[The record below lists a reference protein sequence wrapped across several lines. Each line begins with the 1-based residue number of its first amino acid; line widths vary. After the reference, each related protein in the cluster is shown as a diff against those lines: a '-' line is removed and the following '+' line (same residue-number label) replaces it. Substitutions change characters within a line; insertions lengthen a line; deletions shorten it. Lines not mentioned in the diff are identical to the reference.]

1 MVDVFINYRTADAR
15 FAAAA
20 AFELL
25 AGRFGRSRVFLDN
38 QSMRPGA
45 VYPEQIQSALSS
57 MRVLL
62 VLIGPDW
69 MTGLDAES
77 PPIHHESDWV
87 RREIREA
94 IRRGVPI
101 VPVLLDGA
109 VLPDHGQLPADVR
122 PMLLHQTAEV
132 RHRSLGADIESLA
145 RHVARFVPA
154 RGSDRNVP
162 RQVPASSHLIGR
174 EDELAQLDAFVADAA
189 DSMPRLAVISG
200 PAGVGKTALAS
211 WWAHHA
217 AADFSDG
224 QLYVDLRGFG
234 PDEPVAP
241 QEALSG
247 FLRALGVARPEELT
261 TQEERSA
268 RFRTLLSGRRM
279 VVVLDNARSAA
290 QVEPLLPGTGPAVVI
305 VTSRDLVSE
314 LRIRYT
320 ATLLRLAPLQ
330 TSEGVRLLIACAGP
344 QASRAPKA
352 AFRLAE
358 QCGGLP
364 LALRI
369 VAERLVSRPP
379 SSLVELVSELDD
391 ERERFAALSTLGPEA
406 NVRTV
411 FSWSYRQIDG
421 DHAAVF
427 HAIGL
432 GPGRGVE
439 ARTIAAVAGRPFDVV
454 VRVLADLARAHLV
467 TEMGDGR
474 YGMHDLLHVYAGEV
488 AAVSDDPPPAAARR
502 RLFEYYLWSAARA
515 DRLLTPHRVR
525 TALPGDQEAGRGFAN
540 ATAAKLWLHEE
551 EQNLVAL
558 SRLDDPSLDEHRWQL
573 AYVLRDYFY
582 LTKQLD
588 GWLETH
594 VNGLSAARRCGN
606 AYAEALTLNNLGMAM
621 TAGGLLDDAMRQF
634 TEAKEI
640 FVRIGDR
647 GGESNSLANM
657 ASVLRRQGN
666 PAGAL
671 RLLEAAMSYYRVTG
685 SANHIG
691 ITLRSMANA
700 HLHLGQPA
708 EALRCAQE
716 AVDLATFLE
725 FPLDIAQ
732 ANNVLGT
739 AHCRL
744 GGLVL
749 AEIAHRQALE
759 MGESCES
766 EFEQAWAHRGLGSV
780 ALADG
785 RAATALE
792 HWQTAR
798 SLFQAVGS
806 PLADEVTADI
816 RQLVPPLRERTDL
829 PVPRQ
834 PR

>member
-1 MVDVFINYRTADAR
+1 MFDVFINYRTADAR
-15 FAAAA
+15 FGAAA

-25 AGRFGRSRVFLDN
+25 ARRFGRSRVFLDN

-45 VYPEQIQSALSS
+45 IYPEQIRSALSS

-69 MTGLDAES
+69 MTGPDAES

-87 RREIREA
+87 RREIRVA
-94 IRRGVPI
+94 IRREVPI

-109 VLPDHGQLPADVR
+109 VLPDPRQLPADVR
-122 PMLLHQTAEV
+122 PMLLHQTAQV

-145 RHVARFVPA
+145 RQVARFVPA
-154 RGSDRNVP
+154 QGSGRSVP
-162 RQVPASSHLIGR
+162 RQVPASTPLVGR
-174 EDELAQLDAFVADAA
+174 EDELAQLDAFLAETA
-189 DSMPRLAVISG
+189 DSMPRLVVISG

-211 WWAHHA
+211 WWAHRA

-234 PDEPVAP
+234 PDKPVAP

-261 TQEERSA
+261 TEAERSA
-268 RFRTLLSGRRM
+268 RFRTLLSGRRA

-305 VTSRDLVSE
+305 VTSRDLLSE
-314 LRIRYT
+314 LRIRHT
-320 ATLLRLAPLQ
+320 ATLLRLAPLE
-330 TSEGVRLLIACAGP
+330 TSEGVRLLVACAGP
-344 QASRAPKA
+344 RASRAPMA
-352 AFRLAE
+352 AVRLAE

-379 SSLVELVSELDD
+379 SSLTELVAELDD
-391 ERERFAALSTLGPEA
+391 ERERFAALSVLGPEA

-411 FSWSYRQIDG
+411 FSWSYNRIDG

-439 ARTIAAVAGRPFDVV
+439 AQTIAAIAGRPVDTV

-467 TEMGDGR
+467 TELGGGR

-488 AAVSDDPPPAAARR
+488 AAASDDPPPEDARR
-502 RLFEYYLWSAARA
+502 RLFDHYLQSAARA

-525 TALPGDQEAGRGFAN
+525 IPLTGDQEVGRGFAD
-540 ATAAKLWLHEE
+540 AAAAKLWLGAE

-558 SRLDDPSLDEHRWQL
+558 SRLEDPSLDEHRWQL

-594 VNGLSAARRCGN
+594 VNGLSAARRRGN
-606 AYAEALTLNNLGMAM
+606 DYAEALTLNNLGMAM
-621 TAGGLLDDAMRQF
+621 TASGLLDDAMRQF
-634 TEAKEI
+634 TAAKEI
-640 FVRIGDR
+640 FARIGDR

-666 PAGAL
+666 PASAL
-671 RLLEAAMSYYRVTG
+671 RLLEAAMTYYRLTG

-716 AVDLATFLE
+716 AVALATWLE

-732 ANNVLGT
+732 ASNILG
-739 AHCRL
+739 AAYRQL
-744 GGLVL
+744 GELVL

-780 ALADG
+780 ALEDG
-785 RAATALE
+785 RASTALV
-792 HWQTAR
+792 HWQTAHA
-798 SLFQAVGS
+798 LFQDVGS
-806 PLADEVTADI
+806 PLADDVATDI
-816 RQLVPPLRERTDL
+816 RRLVPRERGQVEL

>member
-1 MVDVFINYRTADAR
+1 MFEVFINYRTADAR
-15 FAAAA
+15 FGAAA

-25 AGRFGRSRVFLDN
+25 AERFGRSRVFLDN

-45 VYPEQIQSALSS
+45 VYPEQIRSALSS

-69 MTGLDAES
+69 MTGPDAGS
-77 PPIHHESDWV
+77 PPIRRESDWV
-87 RREIREA
+87 RREIRVA

-109 VLPDHGQLPADVR
+109 VLPDPGQLPADVR
-122 PMLLHQTAEV
+122 PMLLHQTAQV
-132 RHRSLGADIESLA
+132 RHRSLGADIGSLA
-145 RHVARFVPA
+145 LHVARFVPA
-154 RGSDRNVP
+154 RGSGWRVP
-162 RQVPASSHLIGR
+162 RQVPASTHLVGR
-174 EDELAQLDAFVADAA
+174 EDELAQLDAFLSGAG
-189 DSMPRLAVISG
+189 DSMPRLVVIAG

-217 AADFSDG
+217 NADFSDG

-261 TQEERSA
+261 TQAERSA
-268 RFRTLLSGRRM
+268 RFRTLLTGRRV

-314 LRIRYT
+314 LR
-320 ATLLRLAPLQ
+320 
-330 TSEGVRLLIACAGP
+330 VRLLVACAGA
-344 QASRAPKA
+344 QAARAPKA
-352 AFRLAE
+352 AARLAQ

-379 SSLVELVSELDD
+379 SSLAELVSELDD

-427 HAIGL
+427 HALGL

-439 ARTIAAVAGRPFDVV
+439 DRTIAAVAGRPVDVV

-467 TEMGDGR
+467 TDVGDGR

-488 AAVSDDPPPAAARR
+488 AAANDDPPPAAARR
-502 RLFEYYLWSAARA
+502 RLFDHYLWSAARA

-525 TALPGDQEAGRGFAN
+525 ISLAGDPNAGRGFIN
-540 ATAAKLWLHEE
+540 ATAAKLWLQAE

-558 SRLDDPSLDEHRWQL
+558 SRLDDPPLDEHRWQL

-594 VNGLSAARRCGN
+594 ANGLFAARRRGN
-606 AYAEALTLNNLGMAM
+606 EFAEALTLNNLGMAM
-621 TAGGLLDDAMRQF
+621 TAGGSLDDAMRQF
-634 TEAKEI
+634 ADAKEI

-657 ASVLRRQGN
+657 ASVLRRQGD

-671 RLLEAAMSYYRVTG
+671 RLLEAAMSHYRLTG

-725 FPLDIAQ
+725 FQLDIAQ
-732 ANNVLGT
+732 AGNVLGA
-739 AHCRL
+739 AHRQL
-744 GGLVL
+744 GDLVL

-785 RAATALE
+785 RATTALA

-806 PLADEVTADI
+806 SLADEVAADI
-816 RQLVPPLRERTDL
+816 GQLVPPQRGQPAL
-829 PVPRQ
+829 PAPRQ